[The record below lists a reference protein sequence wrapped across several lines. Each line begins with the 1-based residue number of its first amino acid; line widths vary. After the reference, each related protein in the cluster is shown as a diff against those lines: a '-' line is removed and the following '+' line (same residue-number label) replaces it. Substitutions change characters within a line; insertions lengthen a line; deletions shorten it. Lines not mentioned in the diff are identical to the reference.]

1 MKKLEPV
8 STDQRGGFGEEI
20 DRLRKLA
27 ENALS
32 GERGVIRPLRLK
44 LNRLARKA
52 EALGTSPIDHLAR
65 RAEQEIERDLM
76 KELRRLSERSR
87 GALNALFAEFPEVKS
102 LIEGQIERTP
112 DHQPPEPTAEPERV
126 IIVVGDVPDLPPDLT
141 EQMAV
146 YRFAVVHIK
155 DIEALQAFC
164 HASIGAFDTGFQS
177 GLIVSTVQ
185 FFSGYPERLRVLQHV
200 RNIHKSALAFL
211 AVGENDDFPARL
223 RAVRYGAAAFLS
235 LPLDFGAFIDWA
247 ETLLSQEQKEPIHVL
262 IIDDDPEQV
271 SDAALTL
278 QEAGMITSV
287 ATDPRNIFKVL
298 VEYRPELI
306 LMDMYMEAC
315 TGPELTRM
323 IRQNEN
329 FVSVPIIYLSVEREP
344 QKQIAAV
351 MAGGDGFLEKPF
363 DRQRLI
369 TMVQNLANRTRS
381 MRFYMERD
389 SLTGLLNHTN
399 LKQQLENEVR
409 RAERMGISVSF
420 AMIDIDRFKSVN
432 DTYGHLTGDRVI
444 KSLARILQDRLRRS
458 DIIGRYG
465 GEEFGIIL
473 FNTDEEQAF
482 RILDEIREA
491 FSRIN
496 QSDGSREFHTTFS
509 CGIAEFPRF
518 SSPLQM
524 SEVADAALY
533 AAKEGGR
540 NQVVIAPAGGE
551 PRGAGEQ

>member
-1 MKKLEPV
+1 MKEIEL
-8 STDQRGGFGEEI
+8 SNTDQRGGFGEEI
-20 DRLRKLA
+20 DRLRNLA

-32 GERGVIRPLRLK
+32 GERGVMRPLRLK

-87 GALNALFAEFPEVKS
+87 GALNALFAEFPEVKL
-102 LIEGQIERTP
+102 LIERQIERTP

-211 AVGENDDFPARL
+211 AVGENDDFPTRL

-363 DRQRLI
+363 DQQRLI

-496 QSDGSREFHTTFS
+496 QSDGSREFNTTFS